1 MSQLHRYSINTRW
14 TGNRGSGTLDYRAYS
29 RDHVIAAPDKTVEIP
44 SSSDPAF
51 RGDKRRYNPEELFV
65 SSLSSCHM
73 LWYLHLASVNGIVVL
88 EYEDRAEGT
97 MLEGDQGAGRF
108 TEVTLRPRVRIAD
121 PAKIDLA
128 NRLHE
133 EVGKKC
139 YIANSV
145 RVPLAY
151 EPETTAADD

>member
-1 MSQLHRYSINTRW
+1 MSKLHRYSINTRW

-29 RDHVIAAPDKTVEIP
+29 RDHVIQAPEKSAEIEA
-44 SSSDPAF
+44 SSDPDF

-73 LWYLHLASVNGIVVL
+73 LWYLHLASVNGVVVL
-88 EYEDRAEGT
+88 DYEDRAEGT
-97 MLEGDQGAGRF
+97 MLETDGGAGRF
-108 TEVTLRPRVRIAD
+108 TQVTLRPRVRIAD
-121 PAKIDLA
+121 PAKVDLA

-133 EVGKKC
+133 EVGQKC

-145 RVPLAY
+145 KVPLAY
-151 EPETTAADD
+151 EPETTAADN